1 MKNTQEILGTTT
13 NLLYGYKAGW
23 LSKET
28 GNNALFPLP
37 EKALAESKSTTP
49 TEKGKWS
56 FPYISLHETSES
68 LIDTLLP
75 YKVSNPTDGFP
86 EATLPSGALML
97 NNSDRE
103 IALKTLSK
111 TLGVDLGSSE
121 NHFVLVQLKRIDGQ
135 ASHNSCEMDVLV
147 HPNPSRIPEELGVTD
162 NFQRSVAELKR
173 VKPRGAAFSP
183 NEVSQEDAQGYLDLF
198 AQQGT
203 HYISKVTQGDV
214 IFQVYAMPKDRFDR
228 IQKIYVDQKEKLSGP
243 DAVLFKQYT
252 TNAKTGAYGYVNEYG
267 NILSFSQSGEL
278 AGTLKKGFWKEKTF
292 AETNSIFGAFQN
304 DGPINLQTL
313 NQKFTDTTTI
323 LTELTSLTLFLE
335 HSRKQIWKRV
345 FKAAAVQI
353 FRSAVQPH
361 FRNYCNYDLRDKLR
375 QNEIPGFL
383 STIATPYINT
393 YKTGLDLSTLEFVA
407 ADEVKSFTLY
417 GNYLYDGKGR
427 PISLPGEDILVS
439 GQVFSLETDTYI
451 TTVQVDDKALKSF
464 TICSQ
469 RFFGGLQVQNTSN
482 NSHYTLVDGLRYQST
497 TDGPDKRFYVKID
510 DDVRKPP
517 KVENLNRLKQSLQF
531 NYAFVEGN
539 LNSIPQNE
547 KTSLTGFLRESLSW
561 IARIIPANTKDIDL
575 LDLRVRAL
583 DLAHIEKDTNLGSF
597 VPILPF
603 EQYQGQID
611 NILGYI
617 HEIDQTIDRYHQ
629 DIEIRKTREL
639 IIDVAKD
646 LNKNIIDSG
655 KLLAGYVDASIAQQQ
670 ALSGYY
676 DSIIKQKKQE
686 QKVQQNTINDLQ
698 SQLNTQQAEV
708 DTATENYKQSLK
720 DYQVTE
726 AIKFGITI
734 TTNLFSL
741 GTSIAIPAKS
751 ISAVKDLGLMVQRI
765 QKFLN
770 IINATYKVYSD
781 AKSSITNLTNAQ
793 KTFDDISDTLSAN
806 LGWDELSIKLD
817 EVFATGP
824 SDSDVTAKKAALVA
838 AFKILV
844 LKGKALTNAESKI
857 QQTARE
863 IYDQQ
868 RQKNLVEDQVKRM
881 EELNTNLDPAK
892 IKDLDKSKIDLVGL
906 TGSLGMIRSQMLG
919 VLAKAFIFKDQA
931 LQYTYLQEPTAI
943 KSFDTMGIRGALVT
957 QSNNTITAETAWSQF
972 QSSTTTPIEVEV
984 EVPTNELRDGGIYQ
998 FNIQPSIP
1006 QFFQYVDTRVM
1017 AVVAKI
1023 KDIEATNS
1031 GKYLL
1036 ELAYNGRP
1044 FFDRSYDRDA
1054 VVFNTLRRQR
1064 TYEYKVEGNKPLF
1077 SDKGESWS
1085 DKVNPVTPFSIWEIS
1100 LPESKTNRGLK
1111 LKGPTTKVTM
1121 TFILKA
1127 RIHDAKARM
1136 MRAFSEEIHYRKSA
1150 NLMMTEASPDKP
1162 AINTL
1167 LSEMSGKS
1175 VLNNWDVVF
1184 NMSLAKINNVLE
1196 SQYNDLKKN
1205 TSYGGNIT
1213 ADTSI
1218 EGANIGDVKT
1228 YTLQKFAIQY
1238 GYPQL
1243 TFLVNNDNSGKL
1255 NMEITSG
1262 TVQKGSKYIGENTDK
1277 DRGLLEA
1284 MAAGANLPK
1293 SAVKEEI
1300 IDGKTMLVLKYYN
1313 DPQPLGTTAK
1323 LEAIIKI
1330 SKVKGLVNGN
1340 DNILSVV
1347 LDMSQGTFT
1356 PNNIQIDMSDEQKL
1370 AFSEAVK
1377 AYFTQ
1382 NPVRFIVNSLD
1393 LTGITTLAD
1402 LKPHQFLFKPFKS
1415 QSGNEML
1422 MLFIQTNSRDVFN
1435 YSQTFISTDVPDPI
1449 PEGSE
1454 CSLMINSRI
1463 FFGSVLPE
1471 SMTTGWSLQ
1480 GVNPNDTNKAWTA
1493 KFTRASVEGS
1503 VDLSSLDHS
1512 YVPPR
1517 GSIVTYY
1524 SYRPS
1529 HNPTVW
1535 SLNDMTIK
1543 PATNGQMAM
1552 NYDQKNTFNFIE
1564 STKQCS
1570 IFGCSNPREHTLNT
1584 DITLQISAA
1593 MPSEI
1598 TGSGREQG
1606 VKINTSNQSVGISAR
1621 TSGGGPCGSDDLQS
1635 KVNKQLKDHLPGQ
1648 ITGKINVSF
1657 NSVSVFA
1664 LKNLLFPSNN
1674 YIDLSAVYVPGDL
1687 LIIGNFTTN

>member
-1 MKNTQEILGTTT
+1 MKKTHEFLGTTT

-23 LSKET
+23 LSEET

-37 EKALAESKSTTP
+37 EKALKESKNAVS

-56 FPYISLHETSES
+56 FPHISLHETSES

-75 YKVSNPTDGFP
+75 YKVSNPSDGFP

-97 NNSDRE
+97 SNSDR
-103 IALKTLSK
+103 KTAIKKLSK
-111 TLGVDLGSSE
+111 TLGVDLSAKE
-121 NHFVLVQLKRIDGQ
+121 NHFALVQLKRIDGQ
-135 ASHNSCEMDVLV
+135 TAHDSCEMDVLI
-147 HPNPSRIPEELGVTD
+147 HPNPARIPEELGVTE

-173 VKPRGAAFSP
+173 VKPRGAAFNPS
-183 NEVSQEDAQGYLDLF
+183 EVSQQDAQGYLDLF
-198 AQQGT
+198 SQQGT
-203 HYISKVTQGDV
+203 HYISKITEGDV
-214 IFQVYAMPKDRFDR
+214 VFQVYAMPKERFDR
-228 IQKIYVDQKEKLSGP
+228 VRKIYTNKKDELSGP
-243 DAVLFKQYT
+243 DAVLFRQFT

-278 AGTLKKGFWKEKTF
+278 TDTLKKGLWKEQTF
-292 AETNSIFGAFQN
+292 AETNSIFAVFQN
-304 DGPINLQTL
+304 NSPINLQVL
-313 NQKFTDTTTI
+313 NQSFTDSTAV

-353 FRSAVQPH
+353 FRSAVRPY
-361 FRNYCNYDLRDKLR
+361 FRNYCGYDLEDKLQ

-393 YKTGLDLSTLEFVA
+393 YKAGLDLSKLEFVG

-417 GNYLYDGKGR
+417 GNYLYDGTGK
-427 PISLPGEDILVS
+427 PISLPGTDILVS
-439 GQVFSLETDTYI
+439 GQVFSLETDTYT
-451 TTVQVDDKALKSF
+451 TTVQVKDEALASF
-464 TICSQ
+464 AIYSQ
-469 RFFGGLQVQNTSN
+469 HFFGGLQIQNTSN
-482 NSHYTLVDGLRYQST
+482 NQHYTLVDGLRYQT
-497 TDGPDKRFYVKID
+497 TTKGPDKRFYVKID
-510 DDVRKPP
+510 EDVRRPP
-517 KVENLNRLKQSLQF
+517 KAGDLDRLKQSLQF
-531 NYAFVEGN
+531 NYAFSESN
-539 LNSIPQNE
+539 LNAISQNPG
-547 KTSLTGFLRESLSW
+547 TSLFDFLRESLIW
-561 IARIIPANTKDIDL
+561 ITQIIPAGTKDMDL
-575 LDLRVRAL
+575 LDLRLRAL
-583 DLAHIEKDTNLGSF
+583 DLAYIGKDTNLGIF
-597 VPILPF
+597 VSILPF
-603 EQYQGQID
+603 EQYQSQID
-611 NILGYI
+611 TILDYI
-617 HEIDQTIDRYHQ
+617 GEIDRTIDRYHT
-629 DIEIRKTREL
+629 DIEIRKTQEL
-639 IIDVAKD
+639 VIDVAKD

-655 KLLAGYVDASIAQQQ
+655 KLLAGYVDASLEQQK

-676 DSIIKQKKQE
+676 DSIIKQKQQE
-686 QKVQQNTINDLQ
+686 QKVQQKTINDLQ
-698 SQLNTQQAEV
+698 AQLNTQQAEV
-708 DTATENYKQSLK
+708 DTAVRNYEQSLK

-734 TTNLFSL
+734 TTDLFSL
-741 GTSIAIPAKS
+741 GTSIAIPASS

-770 IINATYKVYSD
+770 IVNATYKVYSD
-781 AKSSITNLTNAQ
+781 AKSSITNLNNAQ
-793 KTFDDISDTLSAN
+793 KTFDNISDALSAN

-824 SDSDVTAKKAALVA
+824 SDRDVTAKKAALVT

-868 RQKNLVEDQVKRM
+868 KQKNLVDDQVRRM
-881 EELNTNLDPAK
+881 KELNTNLEPSK
-892 IKDLDKSKIDLVGL
+892 IKDLDKSKIDLMGL
-906 TGSLGMIRSQMLG
+906 TGSLSLIRSQMLG

-931 LQYTYLQEPTAI
+931 LQYTYLQEPTTI
-943 KSFDTMGIRGALVT
+943 KSFDTIGIKGALVT
-957 QSNNTITAETAWSQF
+957 QVDNTTTAKTEWSQF
-972 QSSTTTPIEVEV
+972 QSATTTPIEVEV
-984 EVPTNELRDGGIYQ
+984 EVPTHELHNGGIYQ

-1006 QFFQYVDTRVM
+1006 QFFKYVDTRVM
-1017 AVVAKI
+1017 SVVAKI
-1023 KDIEATNS
+1023 DGIETTDS
-1031 GKYLL
+1031 EKYLL

-1044 FFDRSYDRDA
+1044 FFDRSYDRDT

-1064 TYEYKVEGNKPLF
+1064 TYEYKVKGNKPLF

-1085 DKVNPVTPFSIWEIS
+1085 DGVNPVTPFSIWEIS
-1100 LPESKTNRGLK
+1100 LPESKTNKGLK
-1111 LKGPTTKVTM
+1111 LKGLTTKVTL

-1127 RIHDAKARM
+1127 RIHDAKARL
-1136 MRAFSEEIHYRKSA
+1136 MRAFAEEKLYRKPA
-1150 NLMMTEASPDKP
+1150 NLMAEAAPAKP

-1184 NMSLAKINNVLE
+1184 NMSLSKINNVLE

-1213 ADTSI
+1213 TNTSV
-1218 EGANIGDVKT
+1218 EGADIGDIKT

-1255 NMEITSG
+1255 NMIISSG
-1262 TVQKGSKYIGENTDK
+1262 TVQKGSKYIGKNTTG
-1277 DRGLLEA
+1277 DRNLLEA
-1284 MAAGANLPK
+1284 MAVSANLPK

-1300 IDGKTMLVLKYYN
+1300 IDGKTMLVLQYYN
-1313 DPQPLGTTAK
+1313 DPQPLGTTAT
-1323 LEAIIKI
+1323 LEAVIKI

-1356 PNNIQIDMSDEQKL
+1356 PNNIQIDMNDEQKL

-1382 NPVRFIVNSLD
+1382 NPVKFIINSLD
-1393 LTGITTLAD
+1393 LSGIATLAD

-1415 QSGNEML
+1415 HGGNEML
-1422 MLFIQTNSRDVFN
+1422 MLFIQTNNRDVFN

-1454 CSLMINSRI
+1454 CSLIINSRI
-1463 FFGSVLPE
+1463 FFGSVLPK
-1471 SMTTGWSLQ
+1471 SMATGWTLQ
-1480 GVNPNDTNKAWTA
+1480 GVNPNDTNKAWSA
-1493 KFTRASVEGS
+1493 KFANASVEGS

-1512 YVPPR
+1512 YSPPR
-1517 GSIVTYY
+1517 GMSVTYY

-1529 HNPTVW
+1529 QNPTAW
-1535 SLNDMTIK
+1535 PLNGMTIK
-1543 PATNGQMAM
+1543 PSSNGQMNM
-1552 NYDQKNTFNFIE
+1552 GYDQKNTFYFIE
-1564 STKQCS
+1564 SSKTCS
-1570 IFGCSNPREHTLNT
+1570 FWCSDPREQTLNT

-1593 MPSEI
+1593 MPTKI

-1606 VKINTSNQSVGISAR
+1606 VKINTSNQSVGVSAR

-1648 ITGKINVSF
+1648 ITGKINVNF

-1687 LIIGNFTTN
+1687 LIVGSFTTS